1 MLLHASRTMDLQR
14 RTEYRRAVSTE
25 RKDDAM
31 SDENTRP
38 DADELPDGAASD
50 GSAPEPGE
58 DTSSGGGPDE
68 HKPAQGA

>member
-1 MLLHASRTMDLQR
+1 
-14 RTEYRRAVSTE
+14 
-25 RKDDAM
+25 M